1 MEFLDT
7 NILVYA
13 ASGIPADREKSR
25 IARELT
31 MRDDLAISLQVLQE
45 FYNVARHP
53 RKLDFTHDEAVDY
66 CQRWRR
72 FTVLEPTLALFDDAL
87 TLCERYQI
95 SFYDA
100 AILAAARKLKC
111 RVLYSEDLNHGQTYG
126 GGADK
131 EKKTEECE
139 MSFHEVIG

>member
-13 ASGIPADREKSR
+13 ASGIPADAPKSN
-25 IARELT
+25 IARALVSEP
-31 MRDDLAISLQVLQE
+31 DFAISLQVLQE

-53 RKLDFTHDEAVDY
+53 KKLAFTHAEAVAY
-66 CQRWRR
+66 CDKWRR

-87 TLCERYQI
+87 ALADRFQI
-95 SFYDA
+95 SYYDA

-111 RVLYSEDLNHGQTYG
+111 KVVHSEDLNDGQDYLG
-126 GGADK
+126 VRVSNPFRGL
-131 EKKTEECE
+131 
-139 MSFHEVIG
+139 